1 MDKMEFFP
9 SCLAHAGVK
18 LKILPRQ
25 SLKNRETNKP
35 CAQIYRQKYLSK
47 DTDIMISANEHFD
60 LALDVTWALART
72 QPSGGDDHQSIDYS
86 DADVIKYSATE
97 KAYVRLFVFSLF
109 LSSFFLVRLSLTC
122 FYSFL
127 FRSLARRYID
137 GKCPDSVTVFDKDK
151 KAIKVTRSGLSSL
164 FAVSGRAQ
172 DRSQDMAK
180 RLNVTKKVFLFL
192 VKELWGEKKSMPN
205 LALIKNIQDD
215 SVGFRDETLKE
226 YGWVDAKE
234 AGVGLL
240 AFFAARSPEERKVL
254 EAENRVWRR
263 SVNPITGE
271 PELVKRNTA
280 SKRQRVE
287 WTDPETGDT
296 SMVPRG
302 SKYGREHVEWTD
314 PETGDTS
321 MVPRSTKRGRERVEW
336 KDLTLTRSAKR
347 SIINSEKK
355 GNLCPCGDKCP
366 ACDIQTS
373 KLWMTLPKA
382 TEHFVRTGDECGY
395 EVTDEDVAHYWCQIA
410 PKLSKEMFQANGANE
425 RAVCKTC
432 FDFALKRVAEQLGAT
447 SISVPR

>member
-1 MDKMEFFP
+1 MSIDVIK
-9 SCLAHAGVK
+9 AK

-137 GKCPDSVTVFDKDK
+137 QECPDSMTVFNKDN
-151 KAIKVTRSGLSSL
+151 KAIKVTRSVLSSL

-172 DRSQDMAK
+172 DRSEDMAK
-180 RLNVTKKVFLFL
+180 KLNVTKKVFSEL
-192 VKELWGEKKSMPN
+192 VKELLGEKSMPN
-205 LALIKNIQDD
+205 LALIENIQDD
-215 SVGFRDETLKE
+215 SVGFSDETLKE

-234 AGVGLL
+234 SGVGLL
-240 AFFAARSPEERKVL
+240 AFFAARSPKERKVL
-254 EAENRVWRR
+254 EAENREWRR
-263 SVNPITGE
+263 SLNAKTGE
-271 PELVKRNTA
+271 TELVKRKTA

-287 WTDPETGDT
+287 WEDPETG
-296 SMVPRG
+296 VP
-302 SKYGREHVEWTD
+302 YT
-314 PETGDTS
+314 
-321 MVPRSTKRGRERVEW
+321 VPRSTAYGRELVEREDLVTGETYMVSRNTAYGRKLVEW
-336 KDLTLTRSAKR
+336 EDL
-347 SIINSEKK
+347 
-355 GNLCPCGDKCP
+355 
-366 ACDIQTS
+366 
-373 KLWMTLPKA
+373 
-382 TEHFVRTGDECGY
+382 
-395 EVTDEDVAHYWCQIA
+395 
-410 PKLSKEMFQANGANE
+410 
-425 RAVCKTC
+425 
-432 FDFALKRVAEQLGAT
+432 
-447 SISVPR
+447 